1 MKLLV
6 LSTLLIVSALQGTNS
21 AETQGNIARTYL
33 KYLRAERK
41 LGGSP
46 QNLKAR
52 YQLFKNNVRL
62 INDHNS
68 KESSFKLGINKFSDL
83 SDEELSQY
91 HGLNSSLLQDGD
103 ELLSSPPSLPVSVPD
118 TVDWVSQGE
127 VSNHLATFLDL
138 IQSYKC

>member
-6 LSTLLIVSALQGTNS
+6 LSTLIIVSALQGTDS

-33 KYLRAERK
+33 KYLRDEGK

-46 QNLKAR
+46 HNLKAR

-91 HGLNSSLLQDGD
+91 HGLNSSLFQDED
-103 ELLSSPPSLPVSVPD
+103 EILSSPPSIPVSVPD
-118 TVDWVSQGE
+118 TVDWVAQG
-127 VSNHLATFLDL
+127 
-138 IQSYKC
+138 